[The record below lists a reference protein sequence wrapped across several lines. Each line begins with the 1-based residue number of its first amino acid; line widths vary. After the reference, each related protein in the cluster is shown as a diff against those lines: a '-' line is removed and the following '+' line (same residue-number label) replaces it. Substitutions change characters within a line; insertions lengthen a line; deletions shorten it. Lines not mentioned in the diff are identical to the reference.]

1 MVCMQQLED
10 DLTME
15 IARALD
21 LDGTCVQWVRP
32 IPEQRVS
39 DVHWAAKRAGRL
51 LGQHVRTSVTQVT
64 DHPDSDVAV
73 VVTVDSQTSN
83 V

>member
-1 MVCMQQLED
+1 MQRLGD
-10 DLTME
+10 DLAMD

-32 IPEQRVS
+32 IPEQRVV

-51 LGQHVRTSVTQVT
+51 IGQHVRTSVTQVS
-64 DHPDSDVAV
+64 DRPDGDVAV
-73 VVTVDSQTSN
+73 VVTVDPESPI

>member
-1 MVCMQQLED
+1 MQQVED
-10 DLTME
+10 DLTIE

-32 IPEQRVS
+32 IPAQRVV
-39 DVHWAAKRAGRL
+39 DVRWAAKRAGRL
-51 LGQHVRTSVTQVT
+51 IGQHVRTTVEPVSE
-64 DHPDSDVAV
+64 HPDSDLAV
-73 VVTVDSQTSN
+73 VVTVDPASPS

>member
-1 MVCMQQLED
+1 MGVQQLED

-32 IPEQRVS
+32 IPEQRVV
-39 DVHWAAKRAGRL
+39 DVRWAAKRAGRM
-51 LGQHVRTSVTQVT
+51 LGQHVRTSVTRVS
-64 DHPDSDVAV
+64 DHPDSDLAV
-73 VVTVDSQTSN
+73 VVTVDPESST